1 MGKKEIS
8 DKVSLAPNSA
18 AGPQEGALGLF
29 PLQGG
34 SVRPGQGR
42 EPHRQD
48 HRDHQDHQRHVAGR
62 RPDHQGPPRGG
73 VPPQQGGRRP
83 GQGRLRG
90 EVRQNRAQEEEEAH
104 R

>member
-8 DKVSLAPNSA
+8 DKVSRLANSA

-29 PLQGG
+29 PVPAG

-42 EPHRQD
+42 ESHRQD

-62 RPDHQGPPRGG
+62 RPSHQGPPRGR
-73 VPPQQGGRRP
+73 VSPQQGGRRP
-83 GQGRLRG
+83 REGRLRA
-90 EVRQNRAQEEEEAH
+90 EVRKNRAQEEEEAH